1 MKSLSKLKTCWIVA
15 AIVLTLL
22 TFSFGAQSDTTAGP
36 KLTDIVQQAAAEGKI
51 AYMLTTPENLKA
63 LLGKPQKEFEK
74 DGGGMMVLFMNYPDI
89 RAWFGKSKRGRNA
102 SFTIRGLS
110 IRGKEV
116 DIGGILQGQRQ
127 VIVRN
132 IQDFKKIELRNVDL
146 RNLNLTDEGDYLKYQ
161 EFDSLT
167 QWPDPEKL
175 PTGFDPEKLLEEGKN
190 PGLGIRALHE
200 QGIDGKG
207 VGIAILDQRLLQNH
221 VEYADRIARYEERDL
236 PHNQP
241 PQMHGPP
248 IVSIAVGKNCGVAP
262 KAFVFYYAAITTLEH
277 QIQADWIN
285 EIIKYN
291 ETNPQTGRIRVISI
305 SASPEEASH
314 NEAYLRARKD
324 ALDAGIFIAT
334 CSSEFLD
341 YGTLTLIEGS
351 DPDKPEDYTVGRYGG
366 SECELNIPTG
376 NKTIATHQGI
386 NVYQYEREGGM
397 SWAAPYIAGLAA
409 LAFQVNPDLQPR
421 TILEQL
427 VKTATHTE
435 AGPVVNPPAFIE
447 AIKNKDKP
455 PAVN

>member
-1 MKSLSKLKTCWIVA
+1 MKLLSKLKTCWVVA
-15 AIVLTLL
+15 TIILTLL
-22 TFSFGAQSDTTAGP
+22 TFSFGTESGTTAKP
-36 KLTDIVQQAAAEGKI
+36 NLADIAYQAVAEGEI
-51 AYMLTTPENLKA
+51 AYMLTAPEKLEA
-63 LLGKPQKEFEK
+63 LLGEPQKEFEK
-74 DGGGMMVLFMNYPDI
+74 DGGGMMVLLVSYPDV
-89 RAWFGKSKRGRNA
+89 RAWFGKSKRDRNA
-102 SFTIRGLS
+102 SFTLRGLS
-110 IRGKEV
+110 IKGEDV

-146 RNLNLTDEGDYLKYQ
+146 RNLNLTDEGDYLKGQ

-167 QWPDPEKL
+167 QWPGPEKM
-175 PTGFDPEKLLEEGKN
+175 PPGFDPHRLLEEGKN
-190 PGLGIRALHE
+190 PGLGIRELHE
-200 QGIDGKG
+200 QGINGKG

-236 PHNQP
+236 PHDQP

-248 IVSIAVGKNCGVAP
+248 IVSIAVGENCGVAP

-305 SASPEEASH
+305 SASPEEASN
-314 NEAYLRARKD
+314 NEAYLRARKN

-341 YGTLTLIEGS
+341 YGTLTLIEGGN
-351 DPDKPEDYTVGRYGG
+351 PDKPENYTVGRYGG
-366 SECELNIPTG
+366 SGCELNIPTG
-376 NKTIATHQGI
+376 NKTIATHQGVS
-386 NVYQYEREGGM
+386 VYQYERQGGM

-421 TILEQL
+421 IILEQL
-427 VKTATHTE
+427 VKTAAHTK

-447 AIKNKDKP
+447 AIKNIDKP
-455 PAVN
+455 PAVK